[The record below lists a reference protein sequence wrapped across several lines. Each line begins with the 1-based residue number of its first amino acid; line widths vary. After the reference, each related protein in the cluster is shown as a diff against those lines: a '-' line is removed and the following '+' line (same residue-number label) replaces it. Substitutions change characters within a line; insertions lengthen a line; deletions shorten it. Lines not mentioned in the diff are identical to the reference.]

1 MRYDSVEAKT
11 RIKKDNPLLQA
22 ANNQQVQELQVQV
35 LKTVETQKQF
45 ALRSHL
51 HSEFDHICI
60 QSFR

>member
-1 MRYDSVEAKT
+1 
-11 RIKKDNPLLQA
+11 LQA